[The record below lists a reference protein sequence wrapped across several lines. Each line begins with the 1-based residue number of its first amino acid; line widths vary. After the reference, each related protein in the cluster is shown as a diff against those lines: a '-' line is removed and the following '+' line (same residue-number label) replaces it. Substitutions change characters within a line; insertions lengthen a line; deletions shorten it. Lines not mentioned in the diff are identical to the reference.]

1 MTATAPGPAAA
12 PAGQTGAVGVLVNPT
27 AGRGRGARDVAAVV
41 ATLRS
46 AGLDVTELH
55 ATGPVEASA
64 AVATAVAGGLAAL
77 VAVGGDGTVH
87 LAAQAVA
94 GTATALGIIPAGTGN
109 DLAAALGVPADPVRA
124 AAEIVRRLVG
134 GDTVRI
140 DAVRTT
146 GPDGRSYGWWACVL
160 AAGFDSA
167 VNERAN
173 RMRWPRGPRRYDVAI
188 LAELAR
194 LRPLDFRLSLDGV
207 THDLR
212 GTLVAV
218 GNTDSYGGAL
228 RMCPAADPTDG
239 LLDVTVVGPVTRRE
253 LIRVKPRV
261 YTGTHVDHPLVTT
274 YRAAEVRIDAPGVT
288 AYADGE
294 RLGPLPLTLT
304 CVPGALTVLAA
315 GQRS

>member
-1 MTATAPGPAAA
+1 VNPAA
-12 PAGQTGAVGVLVNPT
+12 GK
-27 AGRGRGARDVAAVV
+27 GRGARDVAEVV
-41 ATLRS
+41 ATLRT
-46 AGLDVTELH
+46 AGLAVTEI
-55 ATGPVEASA
+55 AAPGPGEALVA
-64 AVATAVAGGLAAL
+64 AEAAVAGGLDAL

-87 LAAQAVA
+87 LAVQAVA

-109 DLAAALGVPADPVRA
+109 DLAAALGVPPEPVRA
-124 AAEIVRRLVG
+124 AAQLARRLVA
-134 GDTVRI
+134 GDSVRI

-146 GPDGRSYGWWACVL
+146 GPDGTSYGWWACVL

-194 LRPLDFRLSLDGV
+194 LRPIDFRVSLDGV
-207 THDLR
+207 TLNLR
-212 GTLVAV
+212 GALVAV

-239 LLDVTVVGPVTRRE
+239 VLDVTVVGPVSRTE
-253 LIRVKPRV
+253 LVRVKPRL
-261 YTGTHVDHPLVTT
+261 YSGTHVDHPLVST
-274 YRAAEVRIDAPGVT
+274 YRASEVRIDAPGVT

-304 CVPGALTVLAA
+304 CVPGALSVLAP